1 MPDIHAY
8 LSASGAHIWLH
19 CTPSVRL
26 GAQFPDKGSEYAA
39 EGTLAHALAE
49 LKVRKKFEVMKP
61 SEYEAAL
68 NEIRLNPLYQP
79 EMDGYTDEYI
89 DYITKLCMAF
99 PTKPYVVAERRLD
112 FSHIVPEGFGTGDC
126 IIIHEDEL
134 HVVDFKYGKGV
145 PVAAQDNPQLRLYGI
160 GAVKEYALLFNIR
173 KVFTHIVQPRIDNFD
188 KEMLTIEELTAWG
201 ESIKPLAAQAYA
213 GEGEFHPGEH
223 CRFCRAKAHCTARAK
238 ALLSLEDTKQR
249 QDNGELLTDEEI
261 GDCLTRAITLK
272 AWIDSLE
279 KYAFDRISQ
288 GGTIPGWKL
297 IEGRANAKITDFEK
311 AADMLTEAG
320 FDRALLYKNTPL
332 GLTDLDKL
340 VGGRKKLKEMLGELL
355 VKPTGAPT
363 LAPESD
369 KRKPFSQKKLAEM
382 FGDTNN
388 GGN

>member
-8 LSASGAHIWLH
+8 LSASSAHIYLN

-26 GAQFPDKGSEYAA
+26 GSQFPDKGSEYAA

-89 DYITKLCMAF
+89 DYVTKLCMAF

-160 GAVKEYALLFNIR
+160 GAVREYALLFNIR
-173 KVFTHIVQPRIDNFD
+173 KVVMHIVQPRIDNFD
-188 KEMLTIEELTAWG
+188 SEALTIEELTAWG

-261 GDCLTRAITLK
+261 GDCLIRAITLK

-279 KYAFDRISQ
+279 EYAADHILN
-288 GGTIPGWKL
+288 GGSIPGWKMV
-297 IEGRANAKITDFEK
+297 EGRSTAKIDDFDA
-311 AADMLTEAG
+311 AADMLTAAG
-320 FDRALLYKNTPL
+320 IDREMLYKRTPVT
-332 GLTDLDKL
+332 LTELDKL
-340 VGGRKKLKEMLGELL
+340 TGGRKKTKELIGDLL
-355 VKPTGAPT
+355 IKPAGKPT
-363 LAPESD
+363 LVQEND
-369 KRKPFSQKKLAEM
+369 KRKPITAKKIAEM
-382 FGDTNN
+382 FGDANT